1 MNKVHT
7 ATAVVA
13 ALFLASCVFGHT
25 VALRMLLLGTGL
37 ILASVV
43 GFRDRREIRLLPPI
57 WLPFLLWGGWALLS
71 LAWSIEPERTEKEW
85 SNEVFYTGAAIW
97 VCYVAAQAPRAL
109 RIFVALLA
117 AAGALAAVLSIHAFF
132 RGPEAYANG
141 WHGGPGDH
149 SSALLCL
156 MAGALVLAWH
166 AARLRAPLYARAAP
180 CLLILLFLASAYAT
194 LNRTI
199 WLGFAAQVMV
209 MGAGALWWLGRDGQP
224 PVRRGLKLAA
234 VAGAAAVLAAA
245 TLITL
250 HVNATKEGG
259 AVAAAEPKRDS
270 RMDVWRE
277 VSQRIAERPLLGHGF
292 GRGIEASSIREKL
305 GGSSNL
311 WHAHNL
317 FLDAVLQTGVVGLG
331 LFLLLLGKLAQG
343 TLRLVRDADPN
354 AAACGLALAGVLT
367 GMVVRNMTDTLLVR
381 QNALLFWGLTGL
393 LLATTG
399 AKSWRASS

>member
-71 LAWSIEPERTEKEW
+71 FTWSVEPERTEKEW
-85 SNEVFYTGAAIW
+85 RNEVFYTGAAIW

-109 RIFVALLA
+109 RIFVALLGA
-117 AAGALAAVLSIHAFF
+117 AAALAAALSIRAFF
-132 RGPEAYANG
+132 HGPEAYANG

-156 MAGALVLAWH
+156 MAGALVLAWQ

-180 CLLILLFLASAYAT
+180 WLLILLLLASAYAT

-199 WLGFAAQVMV
+199 WLGFAAQVIV
-209 MGAGALWWLGRDGQP
+209 MGVGALWRLGRDGRP
-224 PVRRGLKLAA
+224 PVRPGLKVAA

-250 HVNATKEGG
+250 QVNATKEGRV
-259 AVAAAEPKRDS
+259 VAAAEPQRDS
-270 RMDVWRE
+270 RTAVWRE

-331 LFLLLLGKLAQG
+331 LFLLVLWKVAQG
-343 TLRLVRDADPN
+343 GWRALNSRDEV
-354 AAACGLALAGVLT
+354 AAACGIALLGVFT
-367 GMVVRNMTDTLLVR
+367 GMLVRNMTDTLLVR
-381 QNALLFWGLTGL
+381 QNALLFWGLVGL
-393 LLATTG
+393 LLALGT
-399 AKSWRASS
+399 KSWRASS